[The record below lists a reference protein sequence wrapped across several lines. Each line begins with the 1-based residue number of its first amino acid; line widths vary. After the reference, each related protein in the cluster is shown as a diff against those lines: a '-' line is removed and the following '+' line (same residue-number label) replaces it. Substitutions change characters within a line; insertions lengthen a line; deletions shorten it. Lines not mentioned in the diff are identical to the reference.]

1 FTPFVSAQPTA
12 CDNKSSFIHPS
23 ITITSDATGA
33 CRAKNGYSIAHAPPA
48 AKGPKKLWQ
57 KVGKRPAADAPADVP
72 MEAPGASPE
81 ARLAALES
89 RLAES
94 DLRQQE
100 SAELLAAL
108 AAQNADLVHAVDEL
122 QRRARLLGALLGLAL
137 LIGGGALVTT
147 LLR

>member
-1 FTPFVSAQPTA
+1 MAAPWSVLFSAIPW
-12 CDNKSSFIHPS
+12 
-23 ITITSDATGA
+23 SDV
-33 CRAKNGYSIAHAPPA
+33 IAHAPTV
-48 AKGPKKLWQ
+48 AKGAKKLWQ
-57 KVGKRPAADAPADVP
+57 KVGKRPAADTPAADMPV
-72 MEAPGASPE
+72 EAPGGTPE
-81 ARLAALES
+81 ARLAALET
-89 RLAES
+89 RLAEFE
-94 DLRQQE
+94 LRQQE

>member
-1 FTPFVSAQPTA
+1 
-12 CDNKSSFIHPS
+12 
-23 ITITSDATGA
+23 
-33 CRAKNGYSIAHAPPA
+33 
-48 AKGPKKLWQ
+48 
-57 KVGKRPAADAPADVP
+57 

-81 ARLAALES
+81 ARLAALEA

-108 AAQNADLVHAVDEL
+108 AAQNADLVRAVDEL
-122 QRRARLLGALLGLAL
+122 QRRARLLGVLLGVAL

>member
-1 FTPFVSAQPTA
+1 MAAPWSVLFSAIPW
-12 CDNKSSFIHPS
+12 
-23 ITITSDATGA
+23 SDV
-33 CRAKNGYSIAHAPPA
+33 IAHAPTV
-48 AKGPKKLWQ
+48 AKGAKKLWQ

-81 ARLAALES
+81 ARLAES
-89 RLAES
+89 G
-94 DLRQQE
+94 LRQQE

-108 AAQNADLVHAVDEL
+108 AAQNADLVRAVDEL
-122 QRRARLLGALLGLAL
+122 QRRARLLGALLGLAP

>member
-1 FTPFVSAQPTA
+1 
-12 CDNKSSFIHPS
+12 
-23 ITITSDATGA
+23 
-33 CRAKNGYSIAHAPPA
+33 
-48 AKGPKKLWQ
+48 
-57 KVGKRPAADAPADVP
+57 